1 MIQDMKSLDPGTD
14 DGPFGW
20 RSDQWL
26 DDDRTEYQLRFHLG
40 RVDGRLA
47 LTGLAIFSEH
57 DKSAVTTKVIRKLPL
72 GQKIKEWIDAEEGHE
87 EWVAE
92 DIKLD
97 PFKRIPKAYAE
108 HIQSRLTELTE
119 KHERAKADPSSSL
132 TFANFARIGA
142 IYLASYRRGFSPT
155 QFVADDQGISFNAA
169 TKRVLKAREFGFLPP
184 PEAGRPSVVW
194 QDLED

>member
-1 MIQDMKSLDPGTD
+1 MVDETNRTD
-14 DGPFGW
+14 TFAPDGVADW
-20 RSDQWL
+20 RSDEWV
-26 DDDRTEYQLRFHLG
+26 DDDGSVYQLRFHLG

-57 DKSAVTTKVIRKLPL
+57 DESAVTTKTIRRLPL
-72 GQKIKEWIDAEEGHE
+72 GQKIREWIAREENHAD
-87 EWVAE
+87 WVAE
-92 DIKLD
+92 DIRLD
-97 PFKRIPKAYAE
+97 PFELIPPAYAE
-108 HIQSRLTELTE
+108 RIRRRVSQLTEQH
-119 KHERAKADPSSSL
+119 KGPKADSSSTL

-155 QFVADDQGISFNAA
+155 QFVADDQEVSLNAA

>member
-1 MIQDMKSLDPGTD
+1 MNQEADPIDEDKS
-14 DGPFGW
+14 DGLVGW
-20 RSDQWL
+20 RSDQWI
-26 DDDRTEYQLRFHLG
+26 DEDGSVYELRFHLG

-57 DKSAVTTKVIRKLPL
+57 DESAVTTKTIRRLPL
-72 GQKIKEWIDAEEGHE
+72 GQKIKEWIAREESHAD
-87 EWVAE
+87 WVAE
-92 DIKLD
+92 DIRLD
-97 PFKRIPKAYAE
+97 PFELIPPAYAE
-108 HIQSRLTELTE
+108 RIRRRVSQLTEQH
-119 KHERAKADPSSSL
+119 KGPKADSSSTL

-142 IYLASYRRGFSPT
+142 IYLASYRMGFSPT
-155 QFVADDQGISFNAA
+155 QFVADDQEVSFNAA